1 MGHSVNFSEVFH
13 HISCAPSF
21 AQNNCFA
28 HHTFSRYIIYLGK
41 VKPHFGEPPH
51 TFHGYVPMLN
61 FNDSRRI
68 VMLDPFPIDVRCPT
82 PMMMTIAK
90 MIVMLILWWWWWVTL
105 WWNSLQTVSSGG
117 WQTRSDGFVGNHC
130 LRSVLTRE
138 SPFSTVSIS
147 IASRGAAVHINPIS
161 PSALQ
166 PSVLTMLILTPAS
179 PSLPQAICLL
189 SVCLV

>member
-1 MGHSVNFSEVFH
+1 MPNPNDDDDSEDD
-13 HISCAPSF
+13 CGA
-21 AQNNCFA
+21 
-28 HHTFSRYIIYLGK
+28 
-41 VKPHFGEPPH
+41 
-51 TFHGYVPMLN
+51 
-61 FNDSRRI
+61 DI
-68 VMLDPFPIDVRCPT
+68 VM
-82 PMMMTIAK
+82 MTMSYPLMKLLANC
-90 MIVMLILWWWWWVTL
+90 LF
-105 WWNSLQTVSSGG
+105 GG

-147 IASRGAAVHINPIS
+147 IASRAAAVHINPIS